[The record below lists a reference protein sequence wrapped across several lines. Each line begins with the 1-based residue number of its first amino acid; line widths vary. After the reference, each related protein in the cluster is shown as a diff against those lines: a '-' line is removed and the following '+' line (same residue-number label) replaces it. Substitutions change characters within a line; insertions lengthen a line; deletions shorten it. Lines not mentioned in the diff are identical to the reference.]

1 MVWLMGVL
9 ARVEAASPRLGLTP
23 DVLNFVGLGFG
34 IFSGAL
40 ICLNQPEGG
49 ALALGISGVADILDG
64 RIARRM
70 RLVSRYGQFIDSTV
84 DRFVE
89 VAVLLALA
97 YYLRGHPWG
106 PQAAA
111 AALAGSLLVSYTRAR
126 GESVGVVCTGG
137 LMPRAVRLV
146 LTLVACLCDRW
157 ISMVYGAP
165 GDSLLMLVLIMI
177 ALGTF
182 WTAVYRTY
190 WIARRLRSHPA

>member
-1 MVWLMGVL
+1 MGVL
-9 ARVEAASPRLGLTP
+9 ARLEVAAPRLGLTP

-34 IFSGAL
+34 ILSGAL
-40 ICLNQPEGG
+40 ISLDQPEVG
-49 ALALGISGVADILDG
+49 ALALGIAGVADIFDG
-64 RIARRM
+64 RIARRLG
-70 RLVSRYGQFIDSTV
+70 LVSRYGQFIDSTV

-97 YYLRGHPWG
+97 YYLRSHPW
-106 PQAAA
+106 A
-111 AALAGSLLVSYTRAR
+111 AALSGSLLVSYTRAR

-146 LTLVACLCDRW
+146 LTLIACLFDRW
-157 ISMVYGAP
+157 ISRLCGAP
-165 GDSLLMLVLIMI
+165 SGSLLVVVLIAI

-182 WTAVYRTY
+182 ATAVYRTS